1 MKPYLFPSRRH
12 SGRKCRKHTPH
23 SISERLYE
31 VLWDN
36 TLELRKKAGIMI
48 GILGIILPLLVTV
61 YASDTDKLILD
72 PSLFTIFFGTLLMVF
87 LEYFGLYICLY
98 LTPKYGLSWNI
109 KELDEEKRRIFSEEQ
124 NAEVRE
130 EIWDKLLVEHGA
142 KYTLYSSLSSIL
154 DVILFLTIGVLA
166 VFILELIT
174 PVTSGMSLVTVMLVF
189 SFALSACIALLGS
202 GVLGYIVSRVSLKW
216 ASKMNIGTYLI
227 ITVLLTVGVWVW
239 WFWDKFI

>member
-1 MKPYLFPSRRH
+1 
-12 SGRKCRKHTPH
+12 
-23 SISERLYE
+23 
-31 VLWDN
+31 
-36 TLELRKKAGIMI
+36 MI

-61 YASDTDKLILD
+61 YASDTDKLNLD

-98 LTPKYGLSWNI
+98 LIPKYGLSWSF
-109 KELDEEKRRIFSEEQ
+109 KELDVVKRRIFSEEGT
-124 NAEVRE
+124 EEYCE

-142 KYTLYSSLSSIL
+142 RYTLYSSLSSIL

-202 GVLGYIVSRVSLKW
+202 GVLGYIVSHVSLKW

-227 ITVLLTVGVWVW
+227 ITVLLTIGIWVL
-239 WFWDKFI
+239 WFWDMFV

>member
-31 VLWDN
+31 ALWDN

-189 SFALSACIALLGS
+189 SFAFSACVAEAVIWAI
-202 GVLGYIVSRVSLKW
+202 GYILSSVSPKR
-216 ASKMNIGTYLI
+216 ASKINIGTYFVFTVIFTFI
-227 ITVLLTVGVWVW
+227 IWIV
-239 WFWDKFI
+239 WFW

>member
-1 MKPYLFPSRRH
+1 
-12 SGRKCRKHTPH
+12 
-23 SISERLYE
+23 
-31 VLWDN
+31 
-36 TLELRKKAGIMI
+36 MI
-48 GILGIILPLLVTV
+48 GILGIIMPLLVTV

-124 NAEVRE
+124 NVEVRE

-189 SFALSACIALLGS
+189 SFAFSACIALLGS
-202 GVLGYIVSRVSLKW
+202 GVLGYIVSHVSLKW

-227 ITVLLTVGVWVW
+227 ITVLLTIGIWVL
-239 WFWDKFI
+239 WFWDMFV

>member
-1 MKPYLFPSRRH
+1 
-12 SGRKCRKHTPH
+12 
-23 SISERLYE
+23 
-31 VLWDN
+31 
-36 TLELRKKAGIMI
+36 MI
-48 GILGIILPLLVTV
+48 GILGIIMPLLVTV

-98 LTPKYGLSWNI
+98 LTPKYGLSWNL
-109 KELDEEKRRIFSEEQ
+109 KELDEKKLRIFSEEVS
-124 NAEVRE
+124 EEDRE
-130 EIWDKLLVEHGA
+130 EIWDNLLVEQGA
-142 KYTLYSSLSSIL
+142 KYTLYFSLSAVL

-166 VFILELIT
+166 VFLLELIT

-189 SFALSACIALLGS
+189 SFAFSACIALLGS

-216 ASKMNIGTYLI
+216 ASKMNIGIYLI
-227 ITVLLTVGVWVW
+227 FSVLLTAGVWVW

>member
-1 MKPYLFPSRRH
+1 
-12 SGRKCRKHTPH
+12 
-23 SISERLYE
+23 
-31 VLWDN
+31 
-36 TLELRKKAGIMI
+36 MI
-48 GILGIILPLLVTV
+48 GILGIIMPLLVTV

-189 SFALSACIALLGS
+189 SFAFSACIALLGS
-202 GVLGYIVSRVSLKW
+202 GVLGYIVSRVSLKC

>member
-1 MKPYLFPSRRH
+1 
-12 SGRKCRKHTPH
+12 
-23 SISERLYE
+23 
-31 VLWDN
+31 
-36 TLELRKKAGIMI
+36 MI
-48 GILGIILPLLVTV
+48 GILGIIMPLLVTV

-166 VFILELIT
+166 IFILELIT

-189 SFALSACIALLGS
+189 SFAFSACIALLGS
-202 GVLGYIVSRVSLKW
+202 GVLGYIVSRVSLKC
-216 ASKMNIGTYLI
+216 ASKMNIGTYFVFTVIFTFI
-227 ITVLLTVGVWVW
+227 IWIV
-239 WFWDKFI
+239 WFW

>member
-31 VLWDN
+31 ALWDN

-61 YASDTDKLILD
+61 YASNSEGLD
-72 PSLFTIFFGTLLMVF
+72 SGLFTIFFGTLLMVF

-98 LTPKYGLSWNI
+98 LTPKYGLSWNL
-109 KELDEEKRRIFSEEQ
+109 KELDEKKLRIFSEEGS
-124 NAEVRE
+124 EEDRE
-130 EIWDKLLVEHGA
+130 EIWDNLLVEQGA
-142 KYTLYSSLSSIL
+142 KYTLYFSLSAVL

-166 VFILELIT
+166 VFLLELIA
-174 PVTSGMSLVTVMLVF
+174 PITSGMSLVTVMLVF
-189 SFALSACIALLGS
+189 SFAFSACVAEAVICA
-202 GVLGYIVSRVSLKW
+202 VGYIFSSVYPKMASRFN
-216 ASKMNIGTYLI
+216 NIIYLLA
-227 ITVLLTVGVWVW
+227 TAALSMVFWGM
-239 WFWDKFI
+239 WFWNMFS

>member
-1 MKPYLFPSRRH
+1 
-12 SGRKCRKHTPH
+12 
-23 SISERLYE
+23 
-31 VLWDN
+31 
-36 TLELRKKAGIMI
+36 MI

-142 KYTLYSSLSSIL
+142 RYTLYSSLS
-154 DVILFLTIGVLA
+154 
-166 VFILELIT
+166 
-174 PVTSGMSLVTVMLVF
+174 
-189 SFALSACIALLGS
+189 
-202 GVLGYIVSRVSLKW
+202 
-216 ASKMNIGTYLI
+216 
-227 ITVLLTVGVWVW
+227 
-239 WFWDKFI
+239 

>member
-12 SGRKCRKHTPH
+12 SDRKHCRQH
-23 SISERLYE
+23 SRNISERLYE

-189 SFALSACIALLGS
+189 SFAFSACIALLGS
-202 GVLGYIVSRVSLKW
+202 GVLGYIVSRVSLKR
-216 ASKMNIGTYLI
+216 ASKFNIGTYLI
-227 ITVLLTVGVWVW
+227 ITALLTAGVWVW

>member
-31 VLWDN
+31 ALWDN

-61 YASDTDKLILD
+61 YASNSEGLD
-72 PSLFTIFFGTLLMVF
+72 SGLFTIFFGTLLMVF

-98 LTPKYGLSWNI
+98 LTPKYGLSWNL
-109 KELDEEKRRIFSEEQ
+109 KELDEKKLRIFSEEVS
-124 NAEVRE
+124 EEDRE
-130 EIWDKLLVEHGA
+130 EIWDNLLVEQGA
-142 KYTLYSSLSSIL
+142 KYTLYFSLSAVL

-166 VFILELIT
+166 VFLLELIA
-174 PVTSGMSLVTVMLVF
+174 PITSGMSLVTVMLVF
-189 SFALSACIALLGS
+189 SFAFSACVAEAVICA
-202 GVLGYIVSRVSLKW
+202 VGYIFSSVSPKR
-216 ASKMNIGTYLI
+216 ASKINIGIYLI
-227 ITVLLTVGVWVW
+227 FSVLLTAGVWVW

>member
-31 VLWDN
+31 ALWDN

-61 YASDTDKLILD
+61 YASNSEGLD
-72 PSLFTIFFGTLLMVF
+72 SGLFTIFFGTLLMVF

-109 KELDEEKRRIFSEEQ
+109 KELDEKKLRIFSEEGS
-124 NAEVRE
+124 EEDRE
-130 EIWDKLLVEHGA
+130 EIWDNLLVEQGA
-142 KYTLYSSLSSIL
+142 KYTLYFSLSAVL

-166 VFILELIT
+166 VFLLELIA
-174 PVTSGMSLVTVMLVF
+174 PITSGMSLVTVMLVF
-189 SFALSACIALLGS
+189 SFAFSACVAEAVICA
-202 GVLGYIVSRVSLKW
+202 VGYIFSSVSPKR
-216 ASKMNIGTYLI
+216 ASKINIGIYLI
-227 ITVLLTVGVWVW
+227 FSVLLTAGVWVW

>member
-31 VLWDN
+31 ALWDN

-61 YASDTDKLILD
+61 YASNSEGLD

-98 LTPKYGLSWNI
+98 LTPKYGLSWNL
-109 KELDEEKRRIFSEEQ
+109 KELDEKKLRIFSEEVS
-124 NAEVRE
+124 EEDRE
-130 EIWDKLLVEHGA
+130 EIWDNLLVEQGA
-142 KYTLYSSLSSIL
+142 KYTLYFSLSAVL

-166 VFILELIT
+166 VFLLELIA
-174 PVTSGMSLVTVMLVF
+174 PITSGMSLVTVMLVF
-189 SFALSACIALLGS
+189 SFAFSACVAEAVICA
-202 GVLGYIVSRVSLKW
+202 VGYIFSSVSPKR
-216 ASKMNIGTYLI
+216 ASKINIGIYLI
-227 ITVLLTVGVWVW
+227 FSVLLTAGVWVW

>member
-31 VLWDN
+31 ALWDN

-61 YASDTDKLILD
+61 YASNSEDLD
-72 PSLFTIFFGTLLMVF
+72 SGLFTIFFGTLLMVF

-98 LTPKYGLSWNI
+98 LTPKYGLSWNL
-109 KELDEEKRRIFSEEQ
+109 KELDEKKLRIFSEEGS
-124 NAEVRE
+124 EEDRE
-130 EIWDKLLVEHGA
+130 ESWDYLLVEQGA
-142 KYTLYSSLSSIL
+142 TYTLYSSLSAVL

-166 VFILELIT
+166 VFLLELIA
-174 PVTSGMSLVTVMLVF
+174 PITSGMSLVTVMLVF
-189 SFALSACIALLGS
+189 SFAFSACVAEAVICA
-202 GVLGYIVSRVSLKW
+202 VGYIFSSVSPKR
-216 ASKMNIGTYLI
+216 ASKINIGIYLI
-227 ITVLLTVGVWVW
+227 FSVLLTAGVWVW